1 MDNFMDRLVERMND
15 RGHGPDSDMP
25 GSDNR
30 FSGSDNRYSGGDRM
44 DYSGQDDSY
53 GYGRSQRQSAPS
65 IGRRDLDE
73 LGRAIISAQKQMA
86 DNQSGQLSDN
96 ARMIDAMRGAL
107 LDQAKGLDEGFKEQ
121 NEKID
126 ASAEKILKAIQ
137 EGKPAGGRA
146 SSGDDVSRE
155 YLAQILDNSSASITE
170 RTSEAI
176 HKEDVKL
183 YKNIQA
189 VIDENTSKITGA
201 VTEGSKKTTDSIAS
215 SLAPLSQLER
225 INELEASLAETKEE
239 ILNRTSGLK
248 SKITVTLLLTVV
260 NFIGIAVLV
269 AIAFGFL

>member
-137 EGKPAGGRA
+137 EYRDKKVSIIVEGVDTFIWDSQLAKPGQATLISKVDPTDEKDRIRRA
-146 SSGDDVSRE
+146 TKIDTEPHINRETKYLCTVCIDPSSGA
-155 YLAQILDNSSASITE
+155 YTA
-170 RTSEAI
+170 
-176 HKEDVKL
+176 L
-183 YKNIQA
+183 YFQPYK
-189 VIDENTSKITGA
+189 
-201 VTEGSKKTTDSIAS
+201 
-215 SLAPLSQLER
+215 
-225 INELEASLAETKEE
+225 
-239 ILNRTSGLK
+239 
-248 SKITVTLLLTVV
+248 
-260 NFIGIAVLV
+260 
-269 AIAFGFL
+269 